1 VKNKAKKAT
10 AGQRFVG
17 IPDYCHT
24 AEEAQAMVRAAQAI
38 DRAIAAAVRKERKRC
53 VAWVEQLI
61 KDNEDIIRKL
71 GHSQRRMENEHS
83 IEDLALVR
91 SHIKSG
97 EKLP

>member
-1 VKNKAKKAT
+1 MKKTKAKKAT

-53 VAWVEQLI
+53 VAVIEKHQAASFSGAVRHEAFVCDDLI
-61 KDNEDIIRKL
+61 AAIREAK
-71 GHSQRRMENEHS
+71 
-83 IEDLALVR
+83 
-91 SHIKSG
+91 
-97 EKLP
+97 P